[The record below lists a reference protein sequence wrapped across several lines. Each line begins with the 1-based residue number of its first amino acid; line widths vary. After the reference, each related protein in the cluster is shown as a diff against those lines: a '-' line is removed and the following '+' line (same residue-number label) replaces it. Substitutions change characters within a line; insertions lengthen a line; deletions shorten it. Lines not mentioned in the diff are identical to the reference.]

1 MPVEGFGLNFPTA
14 EPTEPTEFKAQQPH
28 LDSDLEMTHG

>member
-14 EPTEPTEFKAQQPH
+14 EPTEFKAQQPH